1 MSYSSSK
8 LRSLVVASLLFGTV
22 SVSAMASDTTISM
35 PTLGTEINV
44 TTSAPNEVIVT
55 FKEGVDVFDDSNKE
69 ALSPLA
75 NMVNGYLDGFNSTF
89 KNRLEEGL
97 GKEKFS
103 AKGYKN
109 LGAMHLKSDSK
120 SADELITLFSSEA
133 MQEYV
138 KHVSKNNMVTLSS
151 SNDSYYNKLWAIEN
165 TAQEVNNKTGTDDAD
180 MDVAEAWVKTKGDQD
195 VIVAVLDT
203 GVDYRHDDLKDNMWS
218 GLVKHGYDFAGDD
231 DGTNDDDP
239 MPDEPYD
246 EKGHYHGTHV
256 AGTIGAVGD
265 NSKGVSGVAQKVS
278 IMALKVFRPNGYG
291 YSNDIMEALDYV
303 AERVDAGDNIV
314 AINASYGG
322 GGGSQDD
329 ATNDAIKK
337 LGEKGVV
344 FCAAAGN
351 EGKDIDAEPT
361 YPASYNAENII
372 TVAAS
377 DQDDTLASFSNF
389 GANSVDVAAPG
400 TNILSTFPDNRYAY
414 LQGTSM
420 ATPNVAGTI
429 ALLASE
435 YPNSTV
441 AERKAMI
448 LDNVEKKSAFKG
460 KMTTGGRVNINDA
473 LEDEPKNTAPI
484 AENDTATTD
493 YETSV
498 TIDVLAN
505 DSDEDGDTLT
515 IKSVSESSNGTVEI
529 KDGKVIYTPKD
540 GFSGDDSFEYII
552 SDGDKEVSATVTVT
566 VNKKK
571 EDPNVAP
578 VAKEDSAT
586 TSYET
591 SVTIDVLA
599 NDSDKD
605 DDKLDIISTQTPEN
619 GTVIVEAGKIIY
631 TPNEKFE
638 GEDSFEYTISD
649 GEDKSTAK
657 VVVTVE
663 EKPNSAPVV
672 KEDSATTSYE
682 TAVTIDVLANDS
694 DEDGDTLIIKSVSES
709 SNGTVEIKD
718 GKIIYTPNEKF
729 EGKDSFEYKVSDGAL
744 TSTSSVTVVV
754 GEKPNSAPVAKDDT
768 ATANYNESVTIEVL
782 KNDSD
787 EDGDTLTIDSFT
799 EATNGTVSKEGENL
813 VYTPKSDYS
822 GEDEFTYTITDGEA
836 QVTATVKIKV
846 KEKSERIKLPIFDG
860 GFGMGQSSDEWK
872 EVDFSNHDIGF
883 STKKGNEVTMGLDK
897 DNQLVG
903 SVKVNGKESKLT
915 INIPDAS
922 VKIDSDGATLIEF
935 KGKEMSIVIGA
946 DGTIAPKLPALKDAV
961 LPKDALPLGTEL
973 TVSGDLMKFVLPLS
987 KEIKF

>member
-22 SVSAMASDTTISM
+22 SVSAMVSDKPLSI
-35 PTLGTEINV
+35 PAPLGTESNT

-55 FKEGVDVFDDSNKE
+55 FKEGVDVFSDEQKE
-69 ALSPLA
+69 SISPMSIISDMSH
-75 NMVNGYLDGFNSTF
+75 NYMDGFSNDF
-89 KNRLEEGL
+89 KNELDKRFENV
-97 GKEKFS
+97 KFM
-103 AKGYKN
+103 AKGYKK
-109 LGAMHLKSDSK
+109 LGAMHLKSESNTTE
-120 SADELITLFSSEA
+120 ELISFFSSKVMEK
-133 MQEYV
+133 YV
-138 KHVSKNNMVTLSS
+138 KYVSKNNMVALSS
-151 SNDSYYNKLWAIEN
+151 SNDSYYSKLWAIEN

-239 MPDEPYD
+239 MPDKPYD

-377 DQDDTLASFSNF
+377 DQDDALASFSNF
-389 GANSVDVAAPG
+389 GAKSVDVAAPG

-484 AENDTATTD
+484 AENDTTTTD
-493 YETSV
+493 YETAV

-515 IKSVSESSNGTVEI
+515 IKSVGEASNGTVEVH
-529 KDGKVIYTPKD
+529 DGKIEYKPN
-540 GFSGDDSFEYII
+540 SG
-552 SDGDKEVSATVTVT
+552 
-566 VNKKK
+566 
-571 EDPNVAP
+571 
-578 VAKEDSAT
+578 
-586 TSYET
+586 
-591 SVTIDVLA
+591 
-599 NDSDKD
+599 
-605 DDKLDIISTQTPEN
+605 
-619 GTVIVEAGKIIY
+619 
-631 TPNEKFE
+631 FE
-638 GEDSFEYTISD
+638 GRDVFEYTLTD
-649 GEDKSTAK
+649 GKAETTAK
-657 VVVTVE
+657 VEVRVE
-663 EKPNSAPVV
+663 AK
-672 KEDSATTSYE
+672 
-682 TAVTIDVLANDS
+682 L
-694 DEDGDTLIIKSVSES
+694 
-709 SNGTVEIKD
+709 
-718 GKIIYTPNEKF
+718 
-729 EGKDSFEYKVSDGAL
+729 
-744 TSTSSVTVVV
+744 
-754 GEKPNSAPVAKDDT
+754 NSAPVAKDDT

-822 GEDEFTYTITDGEA
+822 GEDKFTYTITDGEA
-836 QVTATVKIKV
+836 QATATVKIKV
-846 KEKSERIKLPIFDG
+846 KEKSERI
-860 GFGMGQSSDEWK
+860 
-872 EVDFSNHDIGF
+872 
-883 STKKGNEVTMGLDK
+883 
-897 DNQLVG
+897 
-903 SVKVNGKESKLT
+903 
-915 INIPDAS
+915 
-922 VKIDSDGATLIEF
+922 
-935 KGKEMSIVIGA
+935 
-946 DGTIAPKLPALKDAV
+946 
-961 LPKDALPLGTEL
+961 
-973 TVSGDLMKFVLPLS
+973 
-987 KEIKF
+987 